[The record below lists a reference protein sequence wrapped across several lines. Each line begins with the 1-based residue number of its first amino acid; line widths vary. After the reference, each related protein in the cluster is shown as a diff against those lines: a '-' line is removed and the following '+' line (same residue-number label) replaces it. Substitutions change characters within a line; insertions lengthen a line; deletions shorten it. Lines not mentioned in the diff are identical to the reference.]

1 MKKLTHIILI
11 LIICSISAYAQPT
24 WVTSGAAIGDE
35 STFLYTENTTITFDA
50 TDDAIDLSSSLFSTT
65 DATQAYSF
73 ATWVKV
79 TNGATNHVIISQY
92 LNASTDTDQFE
103 LIINATGQLEY
114 KKYTTTIATSTT
126 VVNNDTWYH
135 VAFTKTSAGAITL
148 YINATADGTGT
159 DNLDYAASN
168 TYIGAKDNS
177 NFFDG
182 KIDEVKIWNT
192 ALTETQ
198 IFNSMYGT
206 YAPEANII
214 AVYDFEKGSGTTLT
228 DVSSN
233 SNDGIIAG
241 TPIWNTTDEIITEV
255 KIKDEKG
262 DILTISNWGGTT
274 SPDGVQ
280 IYKVNDTPN
289 DVTTTGKAGTI
300 IPGHYWGV
308 FPANGDAPTYD
319 LELMYNGYKT
329 WSDESQ
335 LDLAYR
341 SNNASGAWT
350 SNLDVTL
357 DMPND
362 KMTKSVAAPS
372 RNEYHLMYEI
382 PPEPGNCL
390 QFDGS
395 DAWVSIPTNTAPN
408 NWSAITTYTI
418 EVWVKPTDSDG
429 CHIWEG
435 NNGTSRP
442 SLEGGAT
449 SASGYIFYA
458 DNTNCGSTGTLTLN
472 KWYHITC
479 SYDDAANEAKFY
491 LDGVLIKTT
500 SISSTNTFGN
510 VFYLADRQGGGF
522 ANNDRDFPGYIDEL
536 RIWDDVRTA
545 TEIQDHM
552 HKEFSTEELSD
563 ATTDNLMAYY
573 NFNHFGNTTTVTD
586 YKANNDG
593 TLKNNADNADG
604 ETTGPIWKESTVFN
618 RWWGTDDGAWAVRNN
633 WSKGRSPIV
642 TDNIG
647 IHQVKGTPDIVKN
660 SPTLATTTLEEVDDF
675 TVGSNAVF
683 TASAGEQLTVNDPFT
698 INGIANFKSP
708 TDLTASA
715 SLITKSTVQ
724 GSGTTNAERYMTAN
738 NWHYFASPVDVQ
750 NSSQFVATNLYSW
763 SETIADSWSANDF
776 INDIMGWTS
785 FSGNFT
791 PGTGYVAYET
801 TAGTKTFSGNVN
813 SGNQTVNLNYTDNTA
828 THSDA
833 MFDGWNLVGN
843 PYPSAIDWTSGN
855 ITKTNIDAAIYFY
868 DDNGSGNYDNYKY
881 YVDGGGDDDYYPA
894 ISANEGSQ
902 YIPAFQSVFIKANNS
917 GASTILFTNNCRKH
931 STANFYKGTE
941 KGIAEQELIRLQ
953 AEKDGVTD
961 QTVIRFLSEA
971 SNEYDGQ
978 FDAYKLF
985 STSEQVPQ
993 IYTITPNNNWLAISS
1008 LPEYDTETVIPLGF
1022 RSGTTG
1028 TCKITATELNFDE
1041 QTNIYLKDLYLN
1053 KIIDLKEIQIYE
1065 FETNNQNY
1073 YDRFQLVFKSSQT
1086 EINQLEKNNDVSIY
1100 SHSNIVN
1107 ILINSENISAE
1118 LEIYNILGQKI
1129 YHNNISS
1136 DNTKIQLNAPTGNY
1150 IVKLK
1155 YKEQIITKKVFI
1167 NN

>member
-1 MKKLTHIILI
+1 MKKIIQLILI
-11 LIICSISAYAQPT
+11 LIICSIPAYAQPT
-24 WVTSGAAIGDE
+24 WVTSGAAIGNE
-35 STFLYTENTTITFDA
+35 STFLYTENTTITFDGF
-50 TDDAIDLSSSLFSTT
+50 DDEIDLSSSMFSTT
-65 DATQAYSF
+65 DATQEYSF
-73 ATWVKV
+73 ACWIKLPSSV
-79 TNGATNHVIISQY
+79 NGVVIITQY
-92 LNASTDTDQFE
+92 LSSSTDTDQFE
-103 LIINATGQLEY
+103 FFINGSGQIEY
-114 KKYTTTIATSTT
+114 KKYITTIANSTT
-126 VVNNDTWYH
+126 VVNDDNWHH
-135 VAFTKTSAGAITL
+135 VAFTKSSSGTIKL
-148 YINATADGTGT
+148 YIDAVEDGTGT

-177 NFFDG
+177 NFFNG
-182 KIDEVKIWNT
+182 KIDQVKIWNT
-192 ALTETQ
+192 TLSEIQ
-198 IFNSMYGT
+198 IFNAMYGT

-214 AVYDFEKGSGTTLT
+214 AVYDFEEGSGTTLT
-228 DVSSN
+228 DVTSN
-233 SNDGIIAG
+233 TNDGTIAG
-241 TPIWNTTDEIITEV
+241 TPVWNTNDEITTEV

-274 SPDGVQ
+274 NPDGVQ

-289 DVTTTGKAGTI
+289 DVTTTGSAGTI

-308 FPANGDAPTYD
+308 FPANGEAPTYD

-341 SNNASGAWT
+341 TNNASGAWT

-357 DMPND
+357 DIGND
-362 KMTKSVAAPS
+362 KLTKSVADPS

-408 NWSAITTYTI
+408 NWSAITTFTVELWI
-418 EVWVKPTDSDG
+418 KPTAADA

-435 NNGTSRP
+435 ATGASDI
-442 SLEGGAT
+442 SLEGQ
-449 SASGYIFYA
+449 S
-458 DNTNCGSTGTLTLN
+458 STGYALLINNVVMGNTGALTLN
-472 KWYHITC
+472 KWYHVTC
-479 SYDDAANEAKFY
+479 SYDDVANEAKIY
-491 LDGVLIKTT
+491 LDGVLKQT
-500 SISSTNTFGN
+500 SSYSASSEVFGN
-510 VFYLADRQGGGF
+510 FFYLADRQGGGY
-522 ANNDRDFPGYIDEL
+522 ANNGRDFPGYIDEL

-552 HKEFSTEELSD
+552 HKEFSATELTD
-563 ATTDNLMAYY
+563 ATTSNLMAYY

-586 YKANNDG
+586 YKGNNNG

-604 ETTGPIWKESTVFN
+604 ETTGPIWQESTVFN
-618 RWWGTDDGAWAVRNN
+618 RWWGTDNTNWAEINN
-633 WSKGRSPIV
+633 WSKGRIPIT

-647 IHQVKGTPDIVKN
+647 IHQVKGTPDIVLN
-660 SPTLATTTLEEVDDF
+660 SAILATGLLSEVDDF
-675 TVGSNAVF
+675 TVGSSAIF
-683 TASAGEQLTVNDPFT
+683 TANAGEQFTVNDPFT
-698 INGIANFKSP
+698 INGTANFKSP
-708 TDLTASA
+708 TNLTASA

-724 GSGTTNAERYMTAN
+724 GSGITNAERYMTAN

-750 NSSQFVATNLYSW
+750 NSSQFVTTNLYSW
-763 SETIADSWSANDF
+763 DETIADSWNANDF

-801 TAGTKTFSGNVN
+801 AAGTKIFSGNVN
-813 SGNQTVNLNYTDNTA
+813 SGDQTINLNYTDNTA
-828 THSDA
+828 THNDA
-833 MFDGWNLVGN
+833 MFDGWNLIGN

-855 ITKTNIDAAIYFY
+855 ITKTNIDAAIYYY
-868 DDNGSGNYDNYKY
+868 DDDGTANYNNYKY
-881 YVDGGGDDDYYPA
+881 YVDGGGDDASYPA

-902 YIPAFQSVFIKANNS
+902 YIPAFQSVFVKANNS
-917 GASTILFTNNCRKH
+917 GASSILFTNACREH
-931 STANFYKGTE
+931 NTATNFYKAAT
-941 KGIAEQELIRLQ
+941 KNIVEQEFIRFK
-953 AEKDGVTD
+953 AEKDGITD
-961 QTVIRFLSEA
+961 ETVIRFLPEA
-971 SNEYDGQ
+971 SPEYDGR

-993 IYTITPNNNWLAISS
+993 IYTITTNNNWLAISS
-1008 LPEYDTETVIPLGF
+1008 LSEYNEETIIPIGF
-1022 RSGTTG
+1022 RSGTAG

-1041 QTNIYLKDLYLN
+1041 HTNIYLKDIY
-1053 KIIDLKEIQIYE
+1053 KDIIIDLKEIQTYE

-1073 YDRFQLVFKSSQT
+1073 YDRFQLVFKSDQT
-1086 EINQLEKNNDVSIY
+1086 NINQLEINNVVSIY

-1107 ILINSENISAE
+1107 VIINSENTSAK

-1129 YHNNISS
+1129 YQNNINS
-1136 DNTKIQLNAPTGNY
+1136 DNTKIQLNSPTGNY

-1155 YKEQIITKKVFI
+1155 HKGKIITKKVFI